1 MENNKLIPI
10 SAWAEEERPREKLSL
25 KGRSALSDAELLGIL
40 IGTGTTDKSA
50 VDLGREILIAYN
62 HSLQALAKADI
73 KELTRFHGIGEAKAI
88 TIVSAME
95 LSRRRLAEAPEKLE
109 QIQSAA
115 DVFRIM
121 HPHLQDLR
129 HEEFWILLLNRANRV
144 IKKISISSGGI
155 TGTIADPRLIFKPA
169 VESLASGIILI
180 HNHPSGNT
188 QPSEADR
195 QLTKKLKQAGL
206 LLDIQVLDHVI
217 FTDHSYFSFADEGTL

>member
-1 MENNKLIPI
+1 MENNRLIPI

-40 IGTGTTDKSA
+40 INTGTADKSA
-50 VDLGREILIAYN
+50 VDLGREILAHYN
-62 HSLQALAKADI
+62 QSLQALAKADI
-73 KELTRFHGIGEAKAI
+73 NELTRFHGIGEAKAI

-95 LSRRRLAEAPEKLE
+95 LSRRRLAEAPERLE

-144 IKKISISSGGI
+144 IKKCSISSGGI
-155 TGTIADPRLIFKPA
+155 TGTIADPRLIFKAA
-169 VESLASGIILI
+169 VECLASGIILV